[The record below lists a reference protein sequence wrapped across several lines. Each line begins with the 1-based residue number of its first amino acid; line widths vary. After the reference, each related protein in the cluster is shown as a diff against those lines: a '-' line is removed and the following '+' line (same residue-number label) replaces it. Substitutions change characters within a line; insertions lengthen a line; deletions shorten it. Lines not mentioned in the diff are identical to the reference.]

1 MKSILAVLAAAFTIT
16 AQAAITGA
24 GATFPAPVYF
34 KWAEQYKQE
43 TGIEVNYQA
52 IGSSGGI
59 KQIGQKT
66 VDFGASDVARSE
78 ADLKKDGQV
87 QFPTVMGG
95 VVVVVNLPGVEKNQL
110 NLTTDQVA
118 RLFSGSVK
126 NWKEIDASLPD
137 MPVTVAHRSDGSGTT
152 SIFTNYLASNSK
164 EFKLKPGKA
173 VKWEGNAMGGK
184 GNAGVAAMVTQV
196 KGAVG
201 YVEYAFAK
209 QNDLTTTTLNG
220 VAPSADTFKSGDW
233 DITAQTFIIVYPDGK
248 NTKEVYKFFEWCY
261 NNDHIAEELDYVPLS
276 DKTKNES
283 RKLWQ

>member
-1 MKSILAVLAAAFTIT
+1 
-16 AQAAITGA
+16 
-24 GATFPAPVYF
+24 
-34 KWAEQYKQE
+34 
-43 TGIEVNYQA
+43 
-52 IGSSGGI
+52 
-59 KQIGQKT
+59 
-66 VDFGASDVARSE
+66 
-78 ADLKKDGQV
+78 
-87 QFPTVMGG
+87 
-95 VVVVVNLPGVEKNQL
+95 
-110 NLTTDQVA
+110 
-118 RLFSGSVK
+118 
-126 NWKEIDASLPD
+126 
-137 MPVTVAHRSDGSGTT
+137 
-152 SIFTNYLASNSK
+152 
-164 EFKLKPGKA
+164 LKPGKA

-233 DITAQTFIIVYPDGK
+233 AITAQTFIIVYPDGK